1 MRLSYK
7 KPPTWSKDKQGHLEM
22 VPLTNLIM
30 SSDSVWWRRY
40 HPHGSQFS
48 LCHPFF
54 FPRHSQFSTFRSW
67 IFPMYLDEMPDCFW
81 VKKCCDRQ
89 DAGGMESSSISSR
102 ARVWWT
108 NSSLSLGSQNLVEL
122 WKSICVYFICNIL
135 VILFKCMYIIFWKD
149 G

>member
-40 HPHGSQFS
+40 HPHVFQFS

-54 FPRHSQFSTFRSW
+54 FPASFPIFNLSFLNFPHVSWWNARLFLGEKIMWSPRCWGHGVQFHQFSSQSMVDQQQPQFGVPK
-67 IFPMYLDEMPDCFW
+67 ILL
-81 VKKCCDRQ
+81 
-89 DAGGMESSSISSR
+89 
-102 ARVWWT
+102 
-108 NSSLSLGSQNLVEL
+108 NSE
-122 WKSICVYFICNIL
+122 KACVYFICNIL